1 MPITGDM
8 SITEI
13 VEKYPKTADV
23 FLRYGMHCFGCI
35 AARYENVEQGAR
47 AHGIDVPSL
56 LRDLNTVTDK
66 Q

>member
-47 AHGIDVPSL
+47 AHGIDFPSL
-56 LRDLNTVTDK
+56 LRDLNMVTEQK
-66 Q
+66 